1 MVLKKLFGI
10 GKPFLEISKAPTV
23 PVNVAPVKTAPINEP
38 AADQIPASSDSAAP
52 VFKIGPSLQAPVKI
66 SKELAPLPQ
75 NQPAPKNQPAP
86 VVPEVEVLTTAQL
99 LAAERAEIEA
109 NTVVISNETFADKY
123 LNPANALPRARR
135 LPGAALAGFKEMA
148 EGIRR

>member
-66 SKELAPLPQ
+66 SKELAPVPQ